1 MTVSLLRRSRRVV
14 VVFGGCCLCLS
25 LCCSVLSC
33 VVWGCFGLARFLLA
47 ASPPPARPLGWSL
60 GAWLYLATAR
70 LSCLVVWSV
79 VTARLLSS
87 LFFMATKASALWGSA
102 LCPLHHFAG
111 VIQKLLCTEWCIH
124 EQGECIVG
132 GQIAIMPPP
141 LQGAALWL

>member
-1 MTVSLLRRSRRVV
+1 MGVVCVSLSVV
-14 VVFGGCCLCLS
+14 LCCL
-25 LCCSVLSC
+25 VL
-33 VVWGCFGLARFLLA
+33 FGV
-47 ASPPPARPLGWSL
+47 ASDWLVSSWQRPPPPARPLGWSL